1 MATTVERI
9 EHGFEHFEHNIEHW
23 REGRPADQ
31 PRWIGRY
38 FAEAAGVFLIVL
50 FGDAAIMAGILFG
63 AGPDLLTVGLGWGLA
78 VGLAVWANITISG
91 AHFNP
96 GVTLVMALRRKFP
109 WKHVG
114 PYLIFQCF
122 GGFVAAALLQGLYHN
137 VINHK
142 LALLGVA
149 KGAPGSQLI
158 GMVFAP
164 VTPNPALVGIGPAST
179 AAKLKVTDGWSLVSN
194 WQGAAGEFVAT
205 ALLIIF
211 ILLLLEARNRSLPV
225 SWAFPLVLA
234 LAVMMIVVVE
244 GPASMV
250 SLNAA
255 RDLGPRFFMWLTGW
269 KSMAF
274 PGPRSDWWTTTI
286 APTVGAVFGGFFYDF
301 VIQPFMPSK
310 KAAVEEP
317 PAGRGRPETSE
328 S

>member
-1 MATTVERI
+1 MATITERT
-9 EHGFEHFEHNIEHW
+9 EHGFERFEHGLEHF
-23 REGRPADQ
+23 REGRPEDH
-31 PRWIGRY
+31 PNWLGRY

-50 FGDAAIMAGILFG
+50 FGDAAIMAGVLFG
-63 AGPDLLTVGLGWGLA
+63 AAPDLLTVALGWGLA

-96 GVTLVMALRRKFP
+96 GVTFVMALRRKFP
-109 WKHVG
+109 WKHVA
-114 PYLIFQCF
+114 PYLVFQCI
-122 GGFVAAALLQGLYHN
+122 GGFVGAAFLDFLYNN
-137 VINHK
+137 VINDK
-142 LALLGVA
+142 LQLLGVA

-179 AAKLKVTDGWSLVSN
+179 AASLKVTDGWSLVSN
-194 WQGAAGEFVAT
+194 WQGATGEFVAT

-211 ILLLLEARNRSLPV
+211 ILLLLELRNSFHPAA
-225 SWAFPLVLA
+225 WAFPLVLA

-255 RDLGPRFFMWLTGW
+255 RDLGPRFFMWIAGW

-286 APTVGAVFGGFFYDF
+286 APTLGAIVGGYFYDF
-301 VIQPFMPSK
+301 LVLPFMPK
-310 KAAVEEP
+310 KKEAEAPAAE
-317 PAGRGRPETSE
+317 AS

>member
-1 MATTVERI
+1 MATTIERT
-9 EHGFEHFEHNIEHW
+9 EHGFERFEHGLEQW
-23 REGRPADQ
+23 REGRPEDH
-31 PRWIGRY
+31 PNWLGRY

-63 AGPDLLTVGLGWGLA
+63 AGPDLLTVALGWGLA

-96 GVTLVMALRRKFP
+96 GVTFVMALRRKFP
-109 WKHVG
+109 WKQVA
-114 PYLIFQCF
+114 PYIVFQCI
-122 GGFVAAALLQGLYHN
+122 GGFVGAAFLDFLYNN

-142 LALLGVA
+142 LLLLGVA

-179 AAKLKVTDGWSLVSN
+179 AASLKVTDGWNLVSN

-211 ILLLLEARNRSLPV
+211 ILLLLELRNSSHPAA
-225 SWAFPLVLA
+225 WAFPLVLA
-234 LAVMMIVVVE
+234 LAVTMIVVVE
-244 GPASMV
+244 GPATMV

-255 RDLGPRFFMWLTGW
+255 RDLGPRFFMWITGW

-274 PGPRSDWWTTTI
+274 PGPRSDWWVTTI
-286 APTVGAVFGGFFYDF
+286 APTVGAIFGGYFYDF
-301 VIQPFMPSK
+301 LILPFMPK
-310 KAAVEEP
+310 KKEVEAP
-317 PAGRGRPETSE
+317 PAEAS

>member
-1 MATTVERI
+1 MATTTEHI
-9 EHGFEHFEHNIEHW
+9 EHGFERFEHGLEHW
-23 REGRPADQ
+23 REGRPEDH
-31 PRWIGRY
+31 PNWLGRY
-38 FAEAAGVFLIVL
+38 FAEASGVFMIVL

-63 AGPDLLTVGLGWGLA
+63 AGPDLLTVALGWGLA

-109 WKHVG
+109 WKHVV
-114 PYLIFQCF
+114 PYIVFQCI
-122 GGFVAAALLQGLYHN
+122 GGFAAAAFLAALYYN
-137 VINHK
+137 VIDHK

-179 AAKLKVTDGWSLVSN
+179 AAQLKVTDGWSLVSN

-205 ALLIIF
+205 ALLVVF
-211 ILLLLEARNRSLPV
+211 ILLLLEMRNRYHPV
-225 SWAFPLVLA
+225 AWAFPLVLA
-234 LAVMMIVVVE
+234 LAVTMIVVVE

-255 RDLGPRFFMWLTGW
+255 RDLGPRFFMWISGW
-269 KSMAF
+269 SSMAF
-274 PGPRSDWWTTTI
+274 PGPRSDWWVTTI
-286 APTVGAVFGGFFYDF
+286 APTVGALAGGYFYDF
-301 VIQPFMPSK
+301 LIQPFMPRKEAEAS
-310 KAAVEEP
+310 
-317 PAGRGRPETSE
+317 PAEAS

>member
-1 MATTVERI
+1 MATTIERT
-9 EHGFEHFEHNIEHW
+9 EHGFQRFEHGLEHW
-23 REGRPADQ
+23 REGRPEDH
-31 PRWIGRY
+31 PNWLGRY

-50 FGDAAIMAGILFG
+50 FGDAAIMAGVLFG
-63 AGPDLLTVGLGWGLA
+63 AAPDLLTVALGWGLA

-96 GVTLVMALRRKFP
+96 GVTFVMALRRKFP
-109 WKHVG
+109 WKHVA
-114 PYLIFQCF
+114 PYLVFQCI
-122 GGFVAAALLQGLYHN
+122 GGFVGAAFLDFLYNN

-142 LALLGVA
+142 LQLLGVA

-179 AAKLKVTDGWSLVSN
+179 AASLKVTDGWSLVSN
-194 WQGAAGEFVAT
+194 WQGATGEFVAT

-211 ILLLLEARNRSLPV
+211 ILLLLELRNSFHPAA
-225 SWAFPLVLA
+225 WAFPLVLA

-255 RDLGPRFFMWLTGW
+255 RDLGPRFFMWIAGW

-286 APTVGAVFGGFFYDF
+286 APTLGAIVGGYFYDF
-301 VIQPFMPSK
+301 LVLPFMPK
-310 KAAVEEP
+310 KKEVEAPAAE
-317 PAGRGRPETSE
+317 AS